1 MLSGLDF
8 YLTINKIT
16 KYKER
21 FRQKK
26 VEIANKKKKKEK
38 VKEVDSKQTGFY

>member
-8 YLTINKIT
+8 YLTKNKIT

-21 FRQKK
+21 FRLKK
-26 VEIANKKKKKEK
+26 VKIANKKKKKEK
-38 VKEVDSKQTGFY
+38 VFI